1 MAGISEGA
9 SVVQRSFTKGRG
21 LVRVVGFLGAA
32 IFGIQ
37 CISLSSSGLLP
48 FSTVAGLWPGANLVS
63 ILTIAMIL
71 CLFHAYTYAV
81 MGTLAPYSGADY
93 VVSTRVLSR
102 PLGFAASWTLVIFSA
117 LVAGSLIALIPQS
130 TIPTLL
136 RIFGTVT
143 EDSSLLE
150 MAATAASQDGV
161 ILIGTICTVIA
172 FVGTILPARTIQR
185 ILGGGLILGIAA
197 WGILYYQMLSV
208 PTSAFPAAWDRFM
221 GAGSY
226 GLQITLAA
234 ANGMQMVTN
243 PASVTLAGL
252 LVGFWIFY
260 GYFIPT
266 FFAGEVKKPG
276 RNLLAGSWVSLI
288 FTWAIFIGATMIL
301 WRLVPPQWLSAQS
314 YLYQTGQTETAMPWI
329 IFYAAIL
336 RPNIYLVGVVSLA
349 WVVTLINLVQTYF
362 MYCSRIILAW
372 AKDGLVPFGIDYVH
386 PSLRSPMLAVLIVAI
401 LAQFGVTDAAQG
413 GALGSQLN
421 FVFFVVCAQLVP
433 VAAMTF
439 FPFLRKE
446 WFEAASPLVRL
457 KVGRVPVITVMGGI
471 TLVYLLWLIVS
482 SFVFPAVGGTLRAGS
497 LVIFAVMFGSGLVW
511 YFMRNAYMRARG
523 RSLAQEMSTMPAV
536 EDEAEA

>member
-1 MAGISEGA
+1 MAGISAGV
-9 SVVQRSFTKGRG
+9 SVIQRSLTKGRG

-63 ILTIAMIL
+63 ILTIAVVL

-130 TIPTLL
+130 IIPTLL
-136 RIFGTVT
+136 RILGTVSN
-143 EDSSLLE
+143 DSNLLE
-150 MAATAASQDGV
+150 MAASAASQDGV
-161 ILIGTICTVIA
+161 ILIGTICTVMA
-172 FVGTILPARTIQR
+172 FVLTIMPMRTIQR
-185 ILGGGLILGIAA
+185 ILGGGLVLGIVG

-234 ANGMQMVTN
+234 ANGMQMATN
-243 PASVTLAGL
+243 PASATLAGL

-276 RNLLAGSWVSLI
+276 RNLLTGSLVSLI
-288 FTWAIFIGATMIL
+288 FTWAIFIGATVIL

-314 YLYQTGQTETAMPWI
+314 YLYQTGQADAMPWI
-329 IFYAAIL
+329 IFYGAIL
-336 RPNIYLVGVVSLA
+336 RPNVYLVGVVSLA

-362 MYCSRIILAW
+362 VYCSRIILAW
-372 AKDGLVPFGIDYVH
+372 AKDSMVPSGLGYVH
-386 PSLRSPMLAVLIVAI
+386 PTLRSPMLAVLIVAI

-433 VAAMTF
+433 VAAMTL
-439 FPFLRKE
+439 FPFLRKK
-446 WFEAASPLVRL
+446 WFEAAGPLVRL

-482 SFVFPAVGGTLRAGS
+482 SFLFPAVGGTLRTGS
-497 LVIFAVMFGSGLVW
+497 LVIFAVMFGSGLLW
-511 YFMRNAYMRARG
+511 YFVRTTYLRARG

-536 EDEAEA
+536 ENEAEA